1 VVAVKMGLAPQI
13 LTRTT
18 TQHNFKNEL
27 IMEALSE
34 QKYTPYLISVNI
46 YILLL
51 IYLFLSNQCVLYLPV
66 SFSEILEF
74 SRC

>member
-13 LTRTT
+13 LTRRT

-46 YILLL
+46 YIT
-51 IYLFLSNQCVLYLPV
+51 IDLSV
-66 SFSEILEF
+66 SFQSMRTISTCLF
-74 SRC
+74 Q